1 MRSAEKKNLEKLI
14 KISSRI
20 KKENYLKELS
30 SLILDCNSLWDK
42 NKFLIT
48 RKYAKTVGPA
58 NLYRYVSSSSYL
70 DITKSLWFD
79 CLMSCENRILGSSK
93 YASVVLCRNE
103 APRHIGRVSS
113 ETAFK
118 VASRTIRNADS
129 RQIIDVLYNEMSSK
143 SIIQIYTTP
152 SSQATINIE
161 NSLNLECRIEPTFCK
176 ILRQDKFNVHDCKII
191 VIDGSVASVSEL
203 NNLLEN
209 NNATLDPVLIFARGF
224 FEEVTSTLAKN
235 FKSKRLNIIPIVYG
249 SDLHSINFISDISAI
264 SGCIPI
270 SRDFGDNISTSITN
284 ESKQGELRNVTYSKG
299 KFSAVSDLDF
309 QGHIYNLKN
318 TLKNEKI
325 DDKQKILARRISNLT
340 SERIE
345 VRIPESK
352 PHIQE
357 DCDDFI
363 KTYRNIIESGLISLK
378 GFGMLPINCYHIA
391 KEVTNVFKQNVESIG
406 CAICLDKESI

>member
-103 APRHIGRVSS
+103 APSHIGRVSS

-235 FKSKRLNIIPIVYG
+235 FKSP
-249 SDLHSINFISDISAI
+249 
-264 SGCIPI
+264 
-270 SRDFGDNISTSITN
+270 
-284 ESKQGELRNVTYSKG
+284 
-299 KFSAVSDLDF
+299 
-309 QGHIYNLKN
+309 
-318 TLKNEKI
+318 
-325 DDKQKILARRISNLT
+325 
-340 SERIE
+340 
-345 VRIPESK
+345 
-352 PHIQE
+352 
-357 DCDDFI
+357 
-363 KTYRNIIESGLISLK
+363 
-378 GFGMLPINCYHIA
+378 
-391 KEVTNVFKQNVESIG
+391 
-406 CAICLDKESI
+406 